1 MQSRLWTMP
10 LLLIGLSLAV
20 PIMSLAAPDLRQSPP
35 PRREPPPE
43 AFLACEGKAAGEAV
57 VFETPHGDEIEAICR
72 YLDERLVAKP
82 INDPPPPP
90 RDAPPSAD
98 EK

>member
-1 MQSRLWTMP
+1 MKSRLGTMP
-10 LLLIGLSLAV
+10 LLLIGLLLAS
-20 PIMSLAAPDLRQSPP
+20 PIASLAAPDLRQEPP
-35 PRREPPPE
+35 TRREPPPE

-57 VFETPHGDEIEAICR
+57 VIETSHGDEIEAVCR

-82 INDPPPPP
+82 INGPPSRP
-90 RDAPPSAD
+90 RDDQRSAD